1 MQNNKFDLRTI
12 RTKNAIRDALVE
24 AMEEKNFESITV
36 KDITTRANIN
46 RSTFYDHY
54 LDKYDLLATFQEEIL
69 SELINM
75 VKGNLPNVI
84 AEYERSTSLQAP
96 FTTAVSIFEYI
107 NKNSRFM
114 NVVLSSNG
122 DLSFQTKLKEF
133 MWKMLIENGSDA
145 LVNEKNLLVPADYLT
160 SYVASAHLGIIQQWL
175 DNGRKES
182 PEEMAHILS
191 TITVNGPYFAAGLK
205 K

>member
-1 MQNNKFDLRTI
+1 MKDNKFDLRTI

-24 AMEEKNFESITV
+24 TMEEKSFESITV

-54 LDKYDLLATFQEEIL
+54 LDKYDLLTTFQEEIL

-75 VKGNLPNVI
+75 VKENLPNVI
-84 AEYERSTSLQAP
+84 AEYEENTSMQAP
-96 FTTAVSIFEYI
+96 FTTAISIFEYI
-107 NKNSRFM
+107 DKNSRFM
-114 NVVLSSNG
+114 NVVLSPNG

-133 MWKMLIENGSDA
+133 MWKMLIAEDSDA
-145 LVNEKNLLVPADYLT
+145 LINEKNLLVPAEYLT

-175 DNGRKES
+175 ENGRKET
-182 PEEMAHILS
+182 PEEMARILS
-191 TITVNGPYFAAGLK
+191 MITVNGPYVAAGLK